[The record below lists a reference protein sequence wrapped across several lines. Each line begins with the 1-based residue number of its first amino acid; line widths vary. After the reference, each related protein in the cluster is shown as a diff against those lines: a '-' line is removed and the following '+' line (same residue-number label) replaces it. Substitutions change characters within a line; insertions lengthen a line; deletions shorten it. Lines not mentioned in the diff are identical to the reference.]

1 MCWGRGGL
9 RHYTCS
15 ALPPLP
21 SPSLSSLP
29 LPSPSCCRTSSTNLW
44 RCPWLSTALRQAL
57 LRHCTGS
64 LTQVGALVTSRYRLR
79 TFVVSILYSYIA
91 LQSSLPLFSPPS
103 PSPLRPSPSG
113 PIPLGFRFLS
123 QDHSDKT
130 HKLPIE
136 GFELAEDNY
145 RLLLADVEHFIN
157 PSKQQRRPPIYAMV
171 GGASTLHS
179 VCLTTASVR
188 LSVCLSHYC
197 VCSSVCL
204 SVCLT
209 TVSVHL
215 SVSLLCL
222 FICLSVCPLSGTV
235 PSCVSAVY
243 SG

>member
-1 MCWGRGGL
+1 MFC
-9 RHYTCS
+9 TPS
-15 ALPPLP
+15 PPLP
-21 SPSLSSLP
+21 FSLF
-29 LPSPSCCRTSSTNLW
+29 PSCCRTSSTNLW
-44 RCPWLSTALRQAL
+44 RCPWLSTASKQAL

-64 LTQVGALVTSRYRLR
+64 LTQVGGLVTSRYRLR

-136 GFELAEDNY
+136 AFELAEDNY

-171 GGASTLHS
+171 GGAKH
-179 VCLTTASVR
+179 AS
-188 LSVCLSHYC
+188 LCLSHNC

-204 SVCLT
+204 SI
-209 TVSVHL
+209 
-215 SVSLLCL
+215 SLLYL
-222 FICLSVCPLSGTV
+222 FICLSHYCACSSVCLSV
-235 PSCVSAVY
+235 LSAEQCRHV
-243 SG
+243 

>member
-215 SVSLLCL
+215 SV
-222 FICLSVCPLSGTV
+222 CLSS
-235 PSCVSAVY
+235 
-243 SG
+243 